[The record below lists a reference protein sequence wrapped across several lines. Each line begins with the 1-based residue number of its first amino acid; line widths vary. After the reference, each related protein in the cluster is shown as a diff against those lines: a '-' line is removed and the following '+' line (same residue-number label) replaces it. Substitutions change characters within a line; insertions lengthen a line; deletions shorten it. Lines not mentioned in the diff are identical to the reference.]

1 MSQALDILPH
11 CEHIVAFYVSC
22 VCMCERKEEDKRKSK
37 FLMSLKGSSFFM
49 KKKKKNWEVWM
60 YEENG

>member
-1 MSQALDILPH
+1 MSQALDIFPH

-22 VCMCERKEEDKRKSK
+22 VYMCERKEEDKRKSK
-37 FLMSLKGSSFFM
+37 ILMSLKGSSFFM
-49 KKKKKNWEVWM
+49 KKNWEVWM